1 MERVR
6 SVMVIELGSI
16 AKIPIRVHITF
27 LLLVLW
33 LAVGASD
40 NSPLLEAFFVVLV
53 FLCVLLH
60 ELGHALVAQRFGVQT
75 RDITLYPIGG
85 IATLTSQPG
94 PVAELV
100 ISLAGPIVNFIIGA
114 ILFVSFPDLL
124 PFLSLSEPAPAG
136 AVKPGMIDRLYQTN
150 IMLAVFNLLPALPMD
165 GGRVLR
171 AVLQVLRFKNPTAIA
186 ARISQGIC
194 ILLAVV
200 ALAIKQP
207 FMFIIALVIFFAAI
221 QEYVR
226 AESAVA
232 AVAFTARDAM
242 IPREKL
248 EGITHG
254 TTVST
259 ALKAA
264 LTSLQP
270 LYPVVMGSELLG
282 VVQRDEI
289 LRHAATQPDAYIT
302 TLATRSLPAIDATHP
317 LSEAFTLLESSGSPA
332 VVVQEDG
339 SFIGLLVPDR
349 VAEFILLS
357 NIQKQQSH
365 KDDDTEWSMPL

>member
-40 NSPLLEAFFVVLV
+40 NSPLLEAFFVLLV
-53 FLCVLLH
+53 FLCVLVH

-94 PVAELV
+94 PLAELV
-100 ISLAGPIVNFIIGA
+100 IALAGPLVNLVIA
-114 ILFVSFPDLL
+114 ATLFAAVPDLM
-124 PFLSLSEPAPAG
+124 PFLSLTEPAPAG
-136 AVKPGMIDRLYQTN
+136 AVKPGVIDRLYQTN

-171 AVLQVLRFKNPTAIA
+171 ALLHMLRFKNPTAVA

-200 ALAIKQP
+200 ALALKQP
-207 FMFIIALVIFFAAI
+207 ILFIIALVIFFAAI

-248 EGITHG
+248 EGIVHG

-270 LYPVVMGSELLG
+270 LYPVVMGSELMG

-302 TLATRSLPAIDATHP
+302 TLATRSLPTIDATHP

-339 SFIGLLVPDR
+339 AFIGLLVPDR
-349 VAEFILLS
+349 VAEFILM
-357 NIQKQQSH
+357 NIQKQHSQ